1 LTGQAGQ
8 EKMKK
13 VILGFAGEIASGKGT
28 AAAYI
33 EESYEGRAYSYSGP
47 LRDIAR
53 RLYLA
58 ESRDHMQRLSTML
71 RENFHDNILS
81 DVLFQDI
88 KKDEKNVIAIDGV
101 RRMADIASMQ
111 KLEGFR
117 LVYIETEMRTRYER
131 IVQRGQ
137 NSDDNEKTFEEFKE
151 DHKRE
156 AETQIRG
163 LKEKANFVVDNNG
176 SFDELY
182 KQLDEIIKK
191 IQT

>member
-1 LTGQAGQ
+1 
-8 EKMKK
+8 MNK

-28 AAAYI
+28 ASAYI
-33 EESYEGRAYSYSGP
+33 EEGYEGSAYGYSGP

-53 RLYLA
+53 RLYLE

-71 RENFHDNILS
+71 RENFHDDILS

-88 KKDEKNVIAIDGV
+88 KKDKKKVIAIDGV
-101 RRMADIASMQ
+101 RRMADISSMK
-111 KLEGFR
+111 KLDGFR
-117 LVYIETEMRTRYER
+117 LVYIETEMRTRYKR
-131 IVQRGQ
+131 IIDRGQ
-137 NSDDNEKTFEEFKE
+137 NSDDSGKSFEEFEE

-163 LKEKANFVVDNNG
+163 LKNKADFVVNNND

-182 KQLDEIIKK
+182 KQLDEIITK
-191 IQT
+191 IQK